1 MADAEAIETTAA
13 PSAARALLEFVG
25 ETTLLAWSAL
35 AYLLRG
41 RFSLREAVRQMALL
55 GADSL
60 PIVLL
65 ITGSTGAVFSLYTVD
80 IFVTYGAT
88 RFVGGTITVAFLLE
102 LAPLLAGVAFA
113 ARSAAA
119 IAAEIGS
126 MVVTEQVDALR
137 ALAVAPVR
145 YLVAPR
151 VLACVLM
158 LPIATIF
165 ADLAGI
171 GGGLLMAMAH
181 GVPQGI
187 FIESARN
194 IAIPSDLWKGL
205 IKTFWFGFTVAIV
218 ACRQGLRTRGGASGV
233 GRATTSSVVACV
245 VLIFLSDFVL
255 AQMLGAAGG
264 ERH

>member
-1 MADAEAIETTAA
+1 MTDTHDSAICPTSCAV
-13 PSAARALLEFVG
+13 RDLLEFVG

-41 RFSLREAVRQMALL
+41 RFSFREAVRQMAVL

-65 ITGSTGAVFSLYTVD
+65 TTSSTGAVFSLYTVG

-88 RFVGGTITVAFLLE
+88 NFIGGTLTIAFLLE
-102 LAPLLAGVAFA
+102 LGPLLAGISFA
-113 ARSAAA
+113 SRGAAA
-119 IAAEIGS
+119 IASELGS

-137 ALAVAPVR
+137 ALAVAPAR

-158 LPIATIF
+158 LPVATVF
-165 ADLAGI
+165 ADLSGI
-171 GGGLLMAMAH
+171 VGGLLMAMAH
-181 GVPQGI
+181 GVPQTT
-187 FIESARN
+187 FIESARQ
-194 IAIPSDLWKGL
+194 IALPSDLLKG
-205 IKTFWFGFTVAIV
+205 IVKTFWFGFTIAIV

-255 AQMLGAAGG
+255 AQMLGAGSGG
-264 ERH
+264 RR